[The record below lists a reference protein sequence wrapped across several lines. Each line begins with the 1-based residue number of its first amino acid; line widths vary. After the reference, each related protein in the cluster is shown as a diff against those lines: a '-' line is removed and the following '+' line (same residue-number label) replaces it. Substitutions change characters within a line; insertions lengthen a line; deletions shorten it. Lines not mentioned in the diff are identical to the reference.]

1 MAVTAILFV
10 FDDCIAPAWYEET
23 LWKEYLGLLSLAK
36 ESDNSFLLFVY
47 LQLPQNNSET
57 KVNFN

>member
-1 MAVTAILFV
+1 MAISAMFV
-10 FDDCIAPAWYEET
+10 FDDCIAPVWHNES

-36 ESDNSFLLFVY
+36 ESENSFLLFAY
-47 LQLPQNNSET
+47 LQLPHNTSET